1 MLSTAPIP
9 SDSPN
14 SSIVWGNIG
23 STETCDAQAILTQF
37 TAIGAIFYTTIL
49 SLYFWLFISRSWNE
63 SKLRKVEPCLH
74 AFTLLFCIISS
85 TVLYIREV
93 TNHGIFFCWINS
105 VPINC
110 EKDDNVECIRG
121 EEVFFYRT
129 AFLIIPIVISF
140 LLINFFMISLY
151 LTFRRQASIMQRY
164 SSTPGSVGR
173 SSLNLD
179 SEDEGGKLNFRT
191 IVSNAICCFSGTS
204 SMDEGPMTLKS
215 RKVFYK
221 ALAFIGAFFVV
232 WSPVAVVTLM
242 AQISNK
248 NLFWVLAL
256 ESVITPLNGFFNV
269 LIYENTSPLTF
280 FIRSLTRLR
289 SMIFLKNTQEVDS
302 DHSELHLFTDNSNE
316 MEMNEMEVATSVT
329 EKLLILIIRTYG
341 QIKKCHLKIELY
353 FKFVRNLILDNHLQ
367 VMLKDF

>member
-1 MLSTAPIP
+1 LSTAPIP

-14 SSIVWGNIG
+14 SGIVWGNVG
-23 STETCDAQAILTQF
+23 SRETCDAQAILTQF

-49 SLYFWLFISRSWNE
+49 SLYFWLFISRSWSE
-63 SKLRKVEPCLH
+63 SRLRKIEPCLH

-85 TVLYIREV
+85 TILYIREV

-105 VPINC
+105 VPISC
-110 EKDDNVECIRG
+110 EKDENVECIRG
-121 EEVFFYRT
+121 EDVFFYRT
-129 AFLIIPIVISF
+129 AFLIVPIVISF

-164 SSTPGSVGR
+164 STTPGSIGR

-179 SEDEGGKLNFRT
+179 SEDEGRKSNFRT
-191 IVSNAICCFSGTS
+191 IICNAMRWVLGTS
-204 SMDEGPMTLKS
+204 SMDQGPMTLKS

-221 ALAFIGAFFVV
+221 AMAFIGAFFVV
-232 WSPVAVVTLM
+232 WSPVAVSTLM
-242 AQISNK
+242 AQTSNK
-248 NLFWVLAL
+248 NSFWVLAL
-256 ESVITPLNGFFNV
+256 ESVITPLTGFFNV

-289 SMIFLKNTQEVDS
+289 EMIFLKNAQEMNS
-302 DHSELHLFTDNSNE
+302 DHSELHLFTDNSNG

-329 EKLLILIIRTYG
+329 EKVIDRDHSNIWSN
-341 QIKKCHLKIELY
+341 KE
-353 FKFVRNLILDNHLQ
+353 
-367 VMLKDF
+367 MPP